1 MYFNTQSVSEFAV
14 NLCPLFKQRG
24 EKNAHIYQNPVSGQ
38 HERWKDDIKVIKKIE
53 GIKKRLTVCY
63 HRFMV
68 M

>member
-38 HERWKDDIKVIKKIE
+38 HERWKDDIKIIKK
-53 GIKKRLTVCY
+53 
-63 HRFMV
+63 
-68 M
+68 